1 MIGRG
6 FATVALLLLS
16 SLAIAAD
23 KCGSL
28 ERMETALRLVGTLY
42 PTLRG
47 AELSIGLA
55 EGSYAGGA
63 RPVDARAFEM
73 KIDNP
78 VWHPA
83 KLDRKD
89 ERHEGSTT
97 ASQEQQQ
104 KREVPLLLTFNFID
118 FGRGRHKVECHPVQ
132 FLNNRPTKMLEDAQ
146 AEINAHPAW
155 TQAEAL
161 EAAKRHGLRLGPD
174 DEQAILKLV
183 PLRELSTFFGTLH
196 VKRTKFTVTSEHEK
210 DVAYS
215 FALLSWV
222 ITAEEVGTTRALE
235 ISVEPFQG
243 TIVGLSEG
251 DRQDLLH

>member
-1 MIGRG
+1 MGCKSFTIIS
-6 FATVALLLLS
+6 LMLLS
-16 SLAIAAD
+16 NLAGAAD

-28 ERMETALRLVGTLY
+28 ERMETAIRLVRTLY
-42 PTLRG
+42 PELRDT
-47 AELSIGLA
+47 ELSIGLA

-73 KIDNP
+73 KIGNP
-78 VWHPA
+78 EWHPPNQ
-83 KLDRKD
+83 DRKD
-89 ERHEGSTT
+89 EQPEGSTT
-97 ASQEQQQ
+97 TAQAQQQ
-104 KREVPLLLTFNFID
+104 RREVPLLLTFNFID

-161 EAAKRHGLRLGPD
+161 EAAKRHGLRFGPSD
-174 DEQAILKLV
+174 KQAVLKLI
-183 PLRELSTFFGTLH
+183 PLRELSTFFGTLR

-210 DVAYS
+210 DAAYS

-243 TIVGLSEG
+243 AIVGLSEG
-251 DRQDLLH
+251 DKRDLLQ